1 MAFTSS
7 PGPSTDEINAALEVC
22 ETSHQPRYNCV
33 RVVLPSEL
41 YADHSFGESSS
52 GSGSDP
58 HLQPPYQV
66 HHVGPYSHPSFQP
79 RARMAPAI
87 VAPAQLGP
95 HPSYINV
102 AQVYLFQQQLQ
113 GRLVAIG
120 ANPTREDT
128 FRLQGVQWINDVRTA
143 LQLPVRTFC
152 TASHYYHKFRL
163 AHKDNEYQYHDAA
176 AAALLTACKI
186 EDTLKKSREI
196 LCAAHNLAKSPADH
210 LNPDDS
216 VSSCSRISGA
226 DAYIPPPPPPQT
238 FETPSKIV
246 IGLERLM
253 LEASGFDF
261 RVRYPHKHIIKLGK
275 EARIEKDVARVAYNM
290 MLDLYRTFAPLKQSC
305 STMAFSCIE
314 LATLL
319 LERQQTAIRGERSPK
334 YRKWGTT
341 RTEIIE
347 TILDLLDLYT
357 HFQKSSIVGP
367 EHNREKF
374 IQLSIHINREMEE
387 SSLKRYTEDQEARRV
402 SGLRTNI
409 KTPKTP
415 ATPASP
421 ADTRING
428 LDVASPATLSPKSS
442 GSGKRGIGSRGQ
454 DGTVRFMLDS
464 DQAKKEKGV
473 VADYFKTEYE
483 EYEIEVEE
491 PIEPI
496 EPERKERKERPR
508 YEGPRNNGYGRGGGY
523 ERGGGGYERGGGGYE
538 RGGGGYERGGY
549 YYNKRARR

>member
-1 MAFTSS
+1 
-7 PGPSTDEINAALEVC
+7 
-22 ETSHQPRYNCV
+22 
-33 RVVLPSEL
+33 
-41 YADHSFGESSS
+41 
-52 GSGSDP
+52 
-58 HLQPPYQV
+58 
-66 HHVGPYSHPSFQP
+66 
-79 RARMAPAI
+79 MAPAI
-87 VAPAQLGP
+87 VAPAQTGP

-113 GRLVAIG
+113 SQLVAIG
-120 ANPTREDT
+120 TNPTREDT
-128 FRLQGVQWINDVRTA
+128 FRLQGVQWINDVRAA

-163 AHKDNEYQYHDAA
+163 VHKDNEYQYHDAA

-196 LCAAHNLAKSPADH
+196 LCAAHNLTKLPADH

-216 VSSCSRISGA
+216 
-226 DAYIPPPPPPQT
+226 T

-261 RVRYPHKHIIKLGK
+261 RVRYPHKHIMKLGK
-275 EARIEKDVARVAYNM
+275 EAKIEKDVARVAYNM
-290 MLDLYRTFAPLKQSC
+290 MVDLYRTFAPLKQSC
-305 STMAFSCIE
+305 STMAFACIE

-367 EHNREKF
+367 EYNQEKF
-374 IQLSIHINREMEE
+374 IQLSIHINKEMEE

-402 SGLRTNI
+402 SVLRTNV

-421 ADTRING
+421 ADTRMNG
-428 LDVASPATLSPKSS
+428 MDVASPATLSPKSS

-464 DQAKKEKGV
+464 AQAKKEKDV

-491 PIEPI
+491 PIEP
-496 EPERKERKERPR
+496 ERERKERPR
-508 YEGPRNNGYGRGGGY
+508 HDGPRNNGYGRGGGF
-523 ERGGGGYERGGGGYE
+523 ERSGGGFD
-538 RGGGGYERGGY
+538 RGGY
-549 YYNKRARR
+549 HHGKRMRR